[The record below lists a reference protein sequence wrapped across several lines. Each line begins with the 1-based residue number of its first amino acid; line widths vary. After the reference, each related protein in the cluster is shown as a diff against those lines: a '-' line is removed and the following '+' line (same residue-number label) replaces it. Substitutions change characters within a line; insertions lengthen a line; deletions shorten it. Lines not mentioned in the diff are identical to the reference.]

1 MFIVL
6 YLVTRL
12 YNLMD
17 LPIFNDEAF
26 FLWAGRQIRENPLQN
41 LFINFSDGKEPL
53 FFWIYS
59 FADSL
64 LKMRLLSVF
73 FGLLTFIY
81 FRKITKNFYA
91 SLFFIASPFLLF
103 YQRLGMQETL
113 LTFLLSATTYYLLNR
128 RLLLAGLFAGLALMT
143 KTTAIAFLIPLF
155 IFKFNIKTIVVMFL
169 TYLPV
174 FFGLQNVLGHN
185 SSYVG
190 LIPPAQIFTNFK
202 MAARWLW
209 DYQGFWGVLGI
220 FTPPVIIESLI
231 AKIFFPRYFLFI
243 MPFLILLITKFI
255 KSPAL
260 LMLLMIPNIFLSYQ
274 IITDV
279 KTANLPYIEKWQY
292 VEAWPAGYG
301 IKETADFLKTNQL
314 NSVITEDIMITNNGL
329 PYYYPGLKVQ
339 KFNGQKEGVFVFK
352 KSKEIADEMKL
363 VKLYNSYDVS
373 VYRSHSGSQ

>member
-1 MFIVL
+1 
-6 YLVTRL
+6 
-12 YNLMD
+12 MD

-81 FRKITKNFYA
+81 FRRITKNIWA
-91 SLFFIASPFLLF
+91 SIFFLASPFLLF

-113 LTFLLSATTYYLLNR
+113 LTFLLTATTYYLFNR
-128 RLLLAGLFAGLALMT
+128 RLLLAGLFAGLSLMT
-143 KTTAIAFLIPLF
+143 KTTALAFLIPLF

-190 LIPPAQIFTNFK
+190 IIPPAQILTNFK

-329 PYYYPGLKVQ
+329 PYYYPGLKVS
-339 KFNGQKEGVFVFK
+339 KFKSLKDEGIFVFK

-363 VKLYNSYDVS
+363 EKIYNSYDVS